1 MQSSM
6 LHDMLPQYSA
16 MNFTPSSKDGHTS
29 PDTSLTS
36 LNWLPDFKIADFQF
50 SESSLL
56 PPCSAAANTC
66 SSISD
71 DVFSSTTG
79 SADSDREV
87 EKEPELCPV
96 IPLSP
101 LKRCMNQAAEFDR
114 NPWKY
119 RENPKK
125 PPFAYTAL
133 IYLAIRSTNKEK
145 VMLGDI
151 YQWIKDHFMYYRI
164 AESTWQVSDQGWSVD
179 VSFATFEIFHSIHGC
194 TRNLSHTRDVYTTY
208 HHFIVNIVITF

>member
-6 LHDMLPQYSA
+6 IHHSGVLPQYSA
-16 MNFTPSSKDGHTS
+16 MSFTPSSKDGHSS

-50 SESSLL
+50 SDSSLH
-56 PPCSAAANTC
+56 PPASAATSTSNN
-66 SSISD
+66 IND

-87 EKEPELCPV
+87 EKEPEPCV

-125 PPFAYTAL
+125 PPLAYTAL

-164 AESTWQVSDQGWSVD
+164 AESTWQVRGYQGWSANTYT
-179 VSFATFEIFHSIHGC
+179 ATFEIYI
-194 TRNLSHTRDVYTTY
+194 
-208 HHFIVNIVITF
+208 

>member
-1 MQSSM
+1 MQ
-6 LHDMLPQYSA
+6 LLPA
-16 MNFTPSSKDGHTS
+16 MNITPSSKNGHSS

-36 LNWLPDFKIADFQF
+36 LNWLPDFKIGDFQF
-50 SESSLL
+50 TESSFL
-56 PPCSAAANTC
+56 PPCTATINTC
-66 SSISD
+66 STISD

-79 SADSDREV
+79 SADSDRET
-87 EKEPELCPV
+87 EKEPCV

-114 NPWKY
+114 NPWKF

-151 YQWIKDHFMYYRI
+151 YQWIKDHFMYYRN
-164 AESTWQVSDQGWSVD
+164 AESTWQVRQRTC
-179 VSFATFEIFHSIHGC
+179 AC
-194 TRNLSHTRDVYTTY
+194 THACRVVYKQVVCCIRNLYSEYSRVYG
-208 HHFIVNIVITF
+208 